1 MTLEMFHK
9 TEDEHYET
17 LVNQMEANSE
27 TIDQILKKYME
38 FQELFGP
45 YGKHKRDVIDSSFN
59 TIIENLVPECFKT
72 FMINLDKEVSLSGDE
87 ISKYSKMPKFEKHEK
102 FPDKDVREWF
112 DQMWQVHITE
122 AQFRHLEQNSKPIF
136 KKVINQLRESVKS
149 LLESRLLIH
158 CALIEFDACWRYF
171 NSYLSNEEKIS
182 NTIKVFRHYNR
193 NITSSQ
199 LWKIK

>member
-59 TIIENLVPECFKT
+59 TIIENLVPEF
-72 FMINLDKEVSLSGDE
+72 FRLGILNLDKEIPKSRKEAD
-87 ISKYSKMPKFEKHEK
+87 KYSKMARYEKYEK
-102 FPDKDVREWF
+102 FPDEDNREWI
-112 DQMWQVHITE
+112 DQIWQINVTD
-122 AQFRHLEQNSKPIF
+122 AQFQHFEQNSKPIF
-136 KKVINQLRESVKS
+136 KKIATQIKEGVKS
-149 LLESRLLIH
+149 LLESRSLLH
-158 CALIEFDACWRYF
+158 RALIELDAFCRYF
-171 NSYLSNEEKIS
+171 NPLQATKEQMLASMKIFKL
-182 NTIKVFRHYNR
+182 NYNIY
-193 NITSSQ
+193 N
-199 LWKIK
+199 LEY